1 MGYKGTKQNRL
12 GLTKAPLGKLRQG
25 VSSRMVD
32 ALVADVYEIHPRK
45 DGDGFDLIS
54 DRLRQG
60 PIWYSGPD
68 AVRRAVA
75 YAKFRSLSR
84 SRRAIVRVFNDSGV
98 VIEAH

>member
-12 GLTKAPLGKLRQG
+12 GLTEALLGKLRQG
-25 VSSRMVD
+25 VSSRIVD
-32 ALVADVYEIHPRK
+32 SPVADVYEIRPRK

-84 SRRAIVRVFNDSGV
+84 SRRAIIRVLDHC
-98 VIEAH
+98 EAVTH